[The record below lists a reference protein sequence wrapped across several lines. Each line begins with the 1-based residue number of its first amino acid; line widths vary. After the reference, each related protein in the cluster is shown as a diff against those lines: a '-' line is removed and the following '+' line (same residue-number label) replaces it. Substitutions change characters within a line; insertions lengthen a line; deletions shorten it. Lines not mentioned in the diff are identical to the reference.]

1 VLVLKDPIE
10 IVRQKDA
17 EEEKK
22 EEKFEGI
29 DLNFLIGNEV
39 EIVTTE

>member
-1 VLVLKDPIE
+1 VLKDPIE

-29 DLNFLIGNEV
+29 HLNFLIGNDV
-39 EIVTTE
+39 EILTE